1 MSINSKLTVFP
12 SFQPA
17 TENSCVLRVPASHVV
32 TLRKCLRHISV
43 LKPSNLWHVLQHW
56 RSIFDPNPGKISH
69 ESSTRLWKRTGHPKT
84 PQIVSL
90 LWASRCVPFVANLSS
105 NSLET
110 ASVTSIRSISLSG
123 FHVPT
128 CPHDLFKTLTDLSS
142 ASVSPVSER
151 VTGLMIVTKSMAQ
164 SPFDW
169 IRSL

>member
-1 MSINSKLTVFP
+1 MSTKSKLTVFR

-17 TENSCVLRVPASHVV
+17 TENSRVLRVPASHVV

-56 RSIFDPNPGKISH
+56 RSIFDPNPGKIPH
-69 ESSTRLWKRTGHPKT
+69 ELSTRLWKRTGHPKT

-123 FHVPT
+123 FHMPT
-128 CPHDLFKTLTDLSS
+128 CPHDLFK
-142 ASVSPVSER
+142 R
-151 VTGLMIVTKSMAQ
+151 LMFSFSFTWSHDSHKVHG
-164 SPFDW
+164 
-169 IRSL
+169 